1 MVVFCTWKVF
11 GKATKKEVAKNTANL
26 AARAVDVDSPEHE
39 GPENAGSE
47 GASKR
52 NKSVAKKPNV
62 KICSYRKVEVWNW

>member
-1 MVVFCTWKVF
+1 MESIWQSD
-11 GKATKKEVAKNTANL
+11 KKGSCKKHCK
-26 AARAVDVDSPEHE
+26 HE

-62 KICSYRKVEVWNW
+62 EICSYRKVEVGIGEEGTRFFGPR

>member
-1 MVVFCTWKVF
+1 MAKRQ
-11 GKATKKEVAKNTANL
+11 KKEVAKNTANL

-47 GASKR
+47 GASKELPKEDCESVIINPR

-62 KICSYRKVEVWNW
+62 KICS